1 MANEIF
7 NIIIGTAGHIDH
19 GKSALVRRLTGIDPD
34 RLPEEKERGMT
45 IDLGFAPMTLDDG
58 RKTGIIDVPGHEKFI
73 KNMVAGATAVDF
85 VLFVI
90 AADDRVMPQSEEH
103 LHILAL
109 LGIQNGIVVIN
120 KTDLVSAEALEAV
133 KRDIAAFVKGTFLEK
148 APIACVSAA
157 TGDGIEGLAR
167 LINEKV
173 KAIPARK
180 TTGIFRMPV
189 QRVFSSKGF
198 GTVITGV
205 PLSGTVRIGDTV
217 EILPLMSKARVKNLQ
232 AYKEKVD
239 IVRAG
244 HSSAINISDID
255 HFSISRGFTAVAPGY
270 MKPVTILHAVFR
282 CLKFNGKP
290 VKNHTSV
297 RVHTG
302 TSETLGKLAL
312 LDTNNLKQG
321 EESFVQL
328 KFNEPMT
335 AAWGDSFIAR
345 LQSPMIT
352 IGGGVILRAQ
362 DTPLKLGKSGL
373 IDALKE
379 RLSALGDDSRMIRC
393 VLREKGFYPP
403 PEDAIAKELLKTK
416 FELKP
421 ALDKMTAENLVTHLG
436 QNKIL
441 DANVKDLANKVLMRL
456 LEKAENDDPL
466 NPGMR
471 REKIQA
477 NLKMDAV
484 LLELLLTEQSG
495 KNNISISEEGA
506 IRKIRPAEA
515 SPATERLSQRQ
526 TELFKKIS
534 EILLRG
540 RFMPP
545 GYDEII
551 RSNFKD
557 AREGAKM
564 INFIIQNGE
573 LIRLSEGIIMHKTA
587 VHEAEEIAM
596 RLLDAKGGL
605 APRDFCDALKTS
617 RKYAI
622 PLLEYFDKI
631 GLTIRNENTRVL
643 KKR

>member
-58 RKTGIIDVPGHEKFI
+58 RKVGIIDVPGHERFI

-90 AADDRVMPQSEEH
+90 AADDRIMPQSEEH

-109 LGIQNGIVVIN
+109 LGIQNGIIVIN

-133 KRDIAAFVKGTFLEK
+133 KRDVTAFVKETFLET

-157 TGDGIEGLAR
+157 TGDGIEGLTR

-173 KAIPARK
+173 KAIPPRK
-180 TTGIFRMPV
+180 TSGIFRMPV

-205 PLSGTVRIGDTV
+205 PLSGTIRIGDTI

-239 IVRAG
+239 LVRAG

-255 HFSISRGFTAVAPGY
+255 HFSVSRGFTAVTPGY
-270 MKPVTILHAVFR
+270 MKPVTVLHAVFR

-297 RVHTG
+297 RLHTG
-302 TSETLGKLAL
+302 TSETLGRLVL
-312 LDTNNLKQG
+312 LDKNNIKQG

-328 KFNEPMT
+328 KLSEPVT

-362 DTPLKLGKSGL
+362 DTPLRLGRSGL
-373 IDALKE
+373 IEALKE
-379 RLSALGDDSRMIRC
+379 RLSALGDDGRMIRC

-403 PEDAIAKELLKTK
+403 VEDAVTKELLKTK
-416 FELKP
+416 SELKP
-421 ALDKMTAENLVTHLG
+421 AMDKMAAENLITLLG
-436 QNKIL
+436 QNRIL
-441 DANVKDLANKVLMRL
+441 DAGVKRLADKALTDL
-456 LEKAENDDPL
+456 LENTENADPL
-466 NPGMR
+466 NPGLR

-477 NLKMDAV
+477 ILKMDAV
-484 LLELLLTEQSG
+484 LLELLLAGQAGE
-495 KNNISISEEGA
+495 NRISISEEGA
-506 IRKIRPAEA
+506 AKKIRPET

-526 TELFKKIS
+526 AELFKKIS
-534 EILLRG
+534 ETFLRG

-545 GYDEII
+545 GYGEII

-564 INFIIQNGE
+564 LNFIIQNGE
-573 LIRLSEGIIMHKTA
+573 LIRLSEDIVMHKTA
-587 VHEAEEIAM
+587 VHEAEKTAM

-605 APRDFCDALKTS
+605 TPRDFCDALETS

-631 GLTIRNENTRVL
+631 GFTIRTENKRIL
-643 KKR
+643 KKH